1 MVRVLAQP
9 VTLLGAFFLRRI
21 IGLGAFL
28 IFLRQALAEV
38 CRRPLRLD
46 RIFIQLEFIGIK
58 SLLIIVITGFFVGA
72 VFGLQVGSIFS
83 IFSAESLTGSATG
96 LALTRE
102 LAPLITAFL
111 IAGRAGSAI
120 TAELAA
126 MKVNEQI
133 DAMEAMGVNPLS
145 YLVKPLLIASTVM
158 MPLLCIFFILLGM
171 IGSYVSALFIFDVS
185 EGIFREKVLEFI
197 VMQDVIAG
205 LVKAVFFGL
214 VIATVACNCGLHARG
229 GARGI
234 GEATTTG
241 VVTNLLSVLCLD
253 VLITWIQVST

>member
-1 MVRVLAQP
+1 MQVFAQP
-9 VTLLGAFFLRRI
+9 VALLGAFFLRRVI
-21 IGLGAFL
+21 ELGAFL

-38 CRRPLRLD
+38 CRRPLRLN
-46 RIFIQLEFIGIK
+46 RIFIQLEFIGNR
-58 SLLIIVITGFFVGA
+58 SLPIILITGFFVGA

-111 IAGRAGSAI
+111 IAGRVGSAI

-133 DAMEAMGVNPLS
+133 DAMEAMGVNPIS
-145 YLVKPLLIASTVM
+145 YLVKPLLVASTLMLPV
-158 MPLLCIFFILLGM
+158 LCIFFNLVGM
-171 IGSYVSALFIFDVS
+171 LGSYVAALFIFDVS
-185 EGIFREKVLEFI
+185 EGIFREKILEFI
-197 VMQDVIAG
+197 VMQDIFAG
-205 LVKAVFFGL
+205 LVKAVFFGM
-214 VIATVACNCGLHARG
+214 VIAAVACNCGLHARG

-241 VVTNLLSVLCLD
+241 VVANLLSILCLD
-253 VLITWIQVST
+253 VLITWIQIAT

>member
-1 MVRVLAQP
+1 MQVLAQP

-21 IGLGAFL
+21 IELGTFL
-28 IFLRQALAEV
+28 IFLQQALVEV

-46 RIFIQLEFIGIK
+46 RIFIQLEFIGNK
-58 SLLIIVITGFFVGA
+58 SLPIILITGFFVGA
-72 VFGLQVGSIFS
+72 VFGLQVGSIFN

-111 IAGRAGSAI
+111 IAGRVGSAI

-145 YLVKPLLIASTVM
+145 
-158 MPLLCIFFILLGM
+158 
-171 IGSYVSALFIFDVS
+171 
-185 EGIFREKVLEFI
+185 
-197 VMQDVIAG
+197 
-205 LVKAVFFGL
+205 
-214 VIATVACNCGLHARG
+214 
-229 GARGI
+229 
-234 GEATTTG
+234 
-241 VVTNLLSVLCLD
+241 
-253 VLITWIQVST
+253 

>member
-1 MVRVLAQP
+1 MQVLTQP

-21 IGLGAFL
+21 IELGAFL
-28 IFLRQALAEV
+28 IFLRQALVEV
-38 CRRPLRLD
+38 CRRPLRFD
-46 RIFIQLEFIGIK
+46 RIFIQLEFIGNK
-58 SLLIIVITGFFVGA
+58 SLPIILITGFFVGA
-72 VFGLQVGSIFS
+72 VFGLQVGSIFN

-111 IAGRAGSAI
+111 IAGRVGSAI

-145 YLVKPLLIASTVM
+145 YLVKPLLIASTLMLPV
-158 MPLLCIFFILLGM
+158 LCIFFVLVGM
-171 IGSYVSALFIFDVS
+171 IGSYISARFIFDVS
-185 EGIFREKVLEFI
+185 EGIFREKILEFI
-197 VMQDVIAG
+197 VMQDIGAG

-214 VIATVACNCGLHARG
+214 IIAAVACNCGLQAKG

-241 VVTNLLSVLCLD
+241 VVANLLSVLCLD
-253 VLITWIQVST
+253 VFITWIQVST

>member
-1 MVRVLAQP
+1 MQVLAQP
-9 VTLLGAFFLRRI
+9 VALLGAFFLHRVI
-21 IGLGAFL
+21 ELGAFL
-28 IFLRQALAEV
+28 IFLRQALVEV

-46 RIFIQLEFIGIK
+46 RIFIQLEFIGLR
-58 SLLIIVITGFFVGA
+58 SLPIILITSFFVGA

-102 LAPLITAFL
+102 LAPLMTAFL
-111 IAGRAGSAI
+111 IAGRVGSAI

-133 DAMEAMGVNPLS
+133 DAMEAMGVNPIS
-145 YLVKPLLIASTVM
+145 YLVKPLLIASTLMV
-158 MPLLCIFFILLGM
+158 PVLCIFFILAGM
-171 IGSYVSALFIFDVS
+171 IGAYISALFIFDVS
-185 EGIFREKVLEFI
+185 EGIFREKILEFI
-197 VMQDVIAG
+197 VMQDIFAG
-205 LVKAVFFGL
+205 LVKAVFFGM
-214 VIATVACNCGLHARG
+214 VIATIACNCGLQARG

-241 VVTNLLSVLCLD
+241 VVANLLSVLCLD
-253 VLITWIQVST
+253 VFITWIQIST